1 VDIKSYIQSGVIES
15 YVLGLADQDE
25 ILELERLRAQYPE
38 INQAITEFEELLE
51 QTAAEQAVHV
61 PAGVKEQLFERLKEE
76 GMRSEPV
83 TTTVTNTP
91 PVTAAPVRR
100 MRWAPMLAAASLILL
115 VVSGALN
122 IHYYNRY
129 HDVRAENADLI
140 AQRTTLFADNKTY
153 QTRMIEMQEDM
164 DMMADSA
171 MLKVSLAGVKG
182 KEKNAATVFWD
193 TRTRDVYVLSSRLA
207 PAPTGKQYQLWAL
220 VDGVPV
226 DAGMIGDCSSICKLK
241 NIPGAQ
247 AFAITLENAGGSP
260 TPTLDQMY
268 VFGKVG

>member
-1 VDIKSYIQSGVIES
+1 MDIKSYIQSGVIES

-25 ILELERLRAQYPE
+25 ILELERLRLQYPE
-38 INQAITEFEELLE
+38 INQAIIDFEELLE
-51 QTAAEQAVHV
+51 QTAAEHAVPV

-76 GMRSEPV
+76 AMPAAPAPRINE
-83 TTTVTNTP
+83 TP
-91 PVTAAPVRR
+91 AAAAPVRR

-115 VVSGALN
+115 VVSGVLN
-122 IHYYNRY
+122 VHYYNRY
-129 HDVRAENADLI
+129 HDVRQENADLI

-153 QTRMIEMQEDM
+153 QTRLIEMQEDL

-171 MLKVSLAGVKG
+171 MMKVSLAGVKG
-182 KEKNAATVFWD
+182 KENNAATVFWD
-193 TRTRDVYVLSSRLA
+193 TRTRDVYVMSSKLA
-207 PAPTGKQYQLWAL
+207 PAPSGKQYQLWAL

-226 DAGMIGDCSSICKLK
+226 DAGMIGDCASICKLK
-241 NIPGAQ
+241 NIPGAE